1 MSVREKVDIC
11 QFEWYRDNEFVFIT
25 VSSIE
30 LGAVFL
36 YNHYRT
42 DTLYPHDRLLCFW
55 NIVIE
60 KENKNMKKRVFA
72 VNFRK
77 CNGSQPDGMWNKR

>member
-11 QFEWYRDNEFVFIT
+11 QFEWYRDNEFVCIT

-36 YNHYRT
+36 ENNVPEAAKNIYFI
-42 DTLYPHDRLLCFW
+42 PLLGASKDLF
-55 NIVIE
+55 
-60 KENKNMKKRVFA
+60 
-72 VNFRK
+72 
-77 CNGSQPDGMWNKR
+77 

>member
-1 MSVREKVDIC
+1 MSPGTEPVINQERMSVREKVDIC

-36 YNHYRT
+36 LYRKVR
-42 DTLYPHDRLLCFW
+42 YLLD
-55 NIVIE
+55 
-60 KENKNMKKRVFA
+60 
-72 VNFRK
+72 
-77 CNGSQPDGMWNKR
+77 S